1 MERAQDAAPFLARA
15 GLLQEYINTVK
26 VATEGG
32 SPAQFHE
39 SAQLAERLGLVWEAY
54 AWTRILGDQYPD
66 DEQILAKCDQLRM
79 KFTKNRKTRSLAALN
94 PARGLDLSGYPLPDW
109 KPVTTVTKRPASDG
123 NGSAPTMLNQAPEAG
138 LQFQYVNGGEPKN
151 NGIARMYE
159 FSGGGVGALDYDGDS
174 WPDLYLSQG
183 CSWPQR
189 DRQSEH
195 LDCLFRNL
203 GNGRFEEISERAR
216 LFENSFSQGVTVGDF
231 DNDGFSDVFVA
242 NIGANRFYRNNGDGT
257 FDDITQQT
265 QTASSRWTSSCVLAD
280 FTGDGLPDLYTV
292 NYLSGDNVFT
302 MECTHE
308 GRRGACFPQYFPA
321 AQDQLYWNQGDGR
334 FSDVTETAGIRLEN
348 GKGLGVAAADFTGSG
363 RLSLFVANDSVTN
376 FLLINQ
382 VEPGGSPSFSE
393 EAMLR
398 GVAMNGVGKTE
409 ACMGVAVGDADNDGL
424 TDLFITNF
432 FGESN
437 TLYRQIGDGHF
448 TDQTQLARLL
458 DPSMQQLGFGTQF
471 VDFDLDGTP
480 DVFVTN
486 GHIGDQ
492 SHGDT
497 PYQMHP
503 QLFRNLGRGRFLEAD
518 GRLVGDY
525 FQGKYLGRAVARL
538 DWNKDGGEDL
548 VVGHLDA
555 PVALLTNTTGP
566 RGRFLA
572 VHLRGTV
579 SSRDAIGTTVQVK
592 LPSRTLV
599 RQLAAG
605 DGYQASNERRL
616 VFGLGNVE
624 RIESLTVRWPSADEQ
639 SFTDVALDSE
649 LVIVQGR
656 SQPVPLSESSRH
668 APP

>member
-1 MERAQDAAPFLARA
+1 M
-15 GLLQEYINTVK
+15 
-26 VATEGG
+26 
-32 SPAQFHE
+32 
-39 SAQLAERLGLVWEAY
+39 
-54 AWTRILGDQYPD
+54 
-66 DEQILAKCDQLRM
+66 
-79 KFTKNRKTRSLAALN
+79 
-94 PARGLDLSGYPLPDW
+94 
-109 KPVTTVTKRPASDG
+109 
-123 NGSAPTMLNQAPEAG
+123 
-138 LQFQYVNGGEPKN
+138 
-151 NGIARMYE
+151 
-159 FSGGGVGALDYDGDS
+159 
-174 WPDLYLSQG
+174 
-183 CSWPQR
+183 
-189 DRQSEH
+189 
-195 LDCLFRNL
+195 
-203 GNGRFEEISERAR
+203 
-216 LFENSFSQGVTVGDF
+216 
-231 DNDGFSDVFVA
+231 
-242 NIGANRFYRNNGDGT
+242 
-257 FDDITQQT
+257 
-265 QTASSRWTSSCVLAD
+265 
-280 FTGDGLPDLYTV
+280 
-292 NYLSGDNVFT
+292 
-302 MECTHE
+302 
-308 GRRGACFPQYFPA
+308 
-321 AQDQLYWNQGDGR
+321 
-334 FSDVTETAGIRLEN
+334 
-348 GKGLGVAAADFTGSG
+348 
-363 RLSLFVANDSVTN
+363 
-376 FLLINQ
+376 
-382 VEPGGSPSFSE
+382 
-393 EAMLR
+393 
-398 GVAMNGVGKTE
+398 
-409 ACMGVAVGDADNDGL
+409 
-424 TDLFITNF
+424 
-432 FGESN
+432 
-437 TLYRQIGDGHF
+437 
-448 TDQTQLARLL
+448 
-458 DPSMQQLGFGTQF
+458 
-471 VDFDLDGTP
+471 
-480 DVFVTN
+480 FVTN